1 MILEEWRKQLKT
13 KPLRYWSRIEIEEI
27 IKEKNIDRTRF
38 YEYSKNKYDKIIKN
52 FYYSFV
58 DYKYF
63 YIGLLIKINKYE

>member
-38 YEYSKNKYDKIIKN
+38 YEYSKNKYDKPESAKFI
-52 FYYSFV
+52 F
-58 DYKYF
+58 
-63 YIGLLIKINKYE
+63 